1 MNDRIY
7 RRFTELF
14 ILLIVFTLLTACRGT
29 PPVPTI
35 ETSVEAVTSSP
46 SETAIVSTPSP
57 VKPTAT
63 AVPLAALV
71 NGEPITMEEFQN
83 ELSQFLAVH
92 DESGTNLATD
102 AEKFVLDDMINQV
115 LLAQAAYESGYY
127 IDESDL
133 QSRMD
138 ELAEV
143 IGGTQELINWY
154 TEHGYTEPGF
164 RIALARSVAAA
175 WMRDHII
182 SEVPETAEQVH
193 ARQILLYNEEQANE
207 VYDLLQ
213 SGQDFESLAINNDPV
228 TGGDLGWI
236 TRGYLTQAAVEEAA
250 FRLEPGEYSQVIK
263 TDLGY
268 HIVQVV
274 ENDPQRKLDLDAYA
288 ILQTQAIKLW
298 LEARRGESE
307 VQILL
312 P

>member
-1 MNDRIY
+1 M
-7 RRFTELF
+7 
-14 ILLIVFTLLTACRGT
+14 
-29 PPVPTI
+29 
-35 ETSVEAVTSSP
+35 
-46 SETAIVSTPSP
+46 STPSP

-63 AVPLAALV
+63 AVQLAALV
-71 NGEPITMEEFQN
+71 NGEPITKEEFQN
-83 ELSQFLAVH
+83 ELSQYLAVQ

-102 AEKFVLDDMINQV
+102 VESVVLEDMINQV
-115 LLAQAAYESGYY
+115 LLAQAAQDSGYY
-127 IDESDL
+127 LDESDL

-143 IGGTQELINWY
+143 IGGRQALVNWY
-154 TEHGYTEPGF
+154 SEHGYTEPGF

-175 WMRDHII
+175 WMRDQII

-213 SGQDFESLAINNDPV
+213 SGQDFASLAVNVDPV
-228 TGGDLGWI
+228 TGGELGWFP
-236 TRGYLTQAAVEEAA
+236 RGYLTQAAVEEAA
-250 FRLEPGEYSQVIK
+250 FRLEAGEYSQVIK

-274 ENDPQRKLDLDAYA
+274 ENDPQRKLELDAYA
-288 ILQTQAIKLW
+288 ILQTQAIKMW
-298 LEARRGESE
+298 LETRRGESE
-307 VQILL
+307 VKILL